1 MSPQRD
7 DIRSLEI
14 ISLNSFSKGNFLE
27 RKYKVVFLSWN
38 LTFSPGKNFLP
49 YLKILA
55 PDYYAVCKF
64 VTPTVL
70 LSERFIF

>member
-7 DIRSLEI
+7 GIHSLEI
-14 ISLNSFSKGNFLE
+14 ISLNSFSKGNFWKE
-27 RKYKVVFLSWN
+27 NIKVIFLSWN